1 MTACCKRIRT
11 SQKKR
16 SRITARKQK
25 YNDNSPVSDK
35 GHIIILIILALEQLN
50 HSTI

>member
-1 MTACCKRIRT
+1 MTACYKRTRT

-25 YNDNSPVSDK
+25 YNDNSPVSDE
-35 GHIIILIILALEQLN
+35 GRIIILIILALKQLN
-50 HSTI
+50 QSTI